1 MGALLLPISRHL
13 KLRVS
18 GASFDWNILP
28 DMQPGGCHIIM
39 TKIGGHLYEDDR
51 T

>member
-1 MGALLLPISRHL
+1 MGAFYLPNSRHL

-18 GASFDWNILP
+18 GASFDWYILP
-28 DMQPGGCHIIM
+28 DTQPGGCHIIM
-39 TKIGGHLYEDDR
+39 TKIGGYPYEDNR